1 LVTGTSTLVE
11 FERTAEEL
19 AMQDQLVRPRRR
31 KQDLHRYDFSTG
43 DLTQRAE
50 HTGQARADGMSQGI
64 EQRMGVEHDRHA
76 VVPALHRALDRLGDD
91 PTIPGD
97 TIQRFAEGGTVVH
110 RVAHDPHLGP
120 LDLAAD
126 PHPELRV
133 GRALDHLTPEL
144 DDLRHRNAS
153 VGIFQLLLREADAAH
168 ELIAIKTELF
178 HAVQHRERDG
188 CDACEFLDIF
198 HGTGF
203 RTAAGI
209 DAAILHA
216 KARRRKVVQTR
227 VERCITTAEGFLGY
241 PRGTILAEPIVF
253 IVDDDDAVRR
263 SLERLIKSV
272 GLNVETFA
280 SAHEFLRREPPAG
293 PACIVLDVR
302 MPGLSGLDLQQELV
316 TAKLGLPIIFM
327 TGHGTVPMSVRAMKA
342 GAVDFLQKPIDE
354 QILLDAV
361 HQAIDRDRQSRD
373 RQTQEQ
379 VIRERAESL
388 TPREREVFSLVVS
401 GLLNKQVAAELGTSE
416 KTIKVHRARVMQKMQ
431 ADSLADLVRMAE
443 KAGIRVD

>member
-1 LVTGTSTLVE
+1 
-11 FERTAEEL
+11 
-19 AMQDQLVRPRRR
+19 
-31 KQDLHRYDFSTG
+31 
-43 DLTQRAE
+43 
-50 HTGQARADGMSQGI
+50 
-64 EQRMGVEHDRHA
+64 
-76 VVPALHRALDRLGDD
+76 
-91 PTIPGD
+91 
-97 TIQRFAEGGTVVH
+97 
-110 RVAHDPHLGP
+110 
-120 LDLAAD
+120 
-126 PHPELRV
+126 
-133 GRALDHLTPEL
+133 
-144 DDLRHRNAS
+144 
-153 VGIFQLLLREADAAH
+153 
-168 ELIAIKTELF
+168 
-178 HAVQHRERDG
+178 
-188 CDACEFLDIF
+188 
-198 HGTGF
+198 
-203 RTAAGI
+203 
-209 DAAILHA
+209 
-216 KARRRKVVQTR
+216 
-227 VERCITTAEGFLGY
+227 
-241 PRGTILAEPIVF
+241 LAEPIVF

-316 TAKLGLPIIFM
+316 AAKLGLPIIFM